1 MLVYRDTLT
10 EANCDTD
17 WQQAAGGA
25 DESFTFLCCASL
37 ARQVRSF
44 VLTRVT
50 QSVLSGCHSMTDVA
64 DRAELLCERH
74 VSLNRYMY
82 VSL

>member
-1 MLVYRDTLT
+1 M
-10 EANCDTD
+10 
-17 WQQAAGGA
+17 
-25 DESFTFLCCASL
+25 
-37 ARQVRSF
+37 RSF

-64 DRAELLCERH
+64 DRAELLRERH

-82 VSL
+82 VSLTTRQAQHRHQQLAEITLTVHYAFRI